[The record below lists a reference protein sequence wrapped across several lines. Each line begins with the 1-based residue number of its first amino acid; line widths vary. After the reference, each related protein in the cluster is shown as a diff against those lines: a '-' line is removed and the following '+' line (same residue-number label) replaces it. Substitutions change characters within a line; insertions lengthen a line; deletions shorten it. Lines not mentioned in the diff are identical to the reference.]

1 MKISADF
8 TTPITRRKRRSM
20 NCFERPE
27 AQRYMNENKE
37 IFLTD
42 ATMSTL
48 EEDSEFDDSDEDE
61 GDEHSL
67 NVKSLIFYYYY
78 S

>member
-1 MKISADF
+1 
-8 TTPITRRKRRSM
+8 
-20 NCFERPE
+20 
-27 AQRYMNENKE
+27 MNENKE

-48 EEDSEFDDSDEDE
+48 EEDSDFDDSDEDE

-67 NVKSLIFYYYY
+67 NVKSLIFYYFY

>member
-1 MKISADF
+1 
-8 TTPITRRKRRSM
+8 
-20 NCFERPE
+20 
-27 AQRYMNENKE
+27 MNENKE

-48 EEDSEFDDSDEDE
+48 EEDSDFDDSDEDE

-67 NVKSLIFYYYY
+67 NVKV
-78 S
+78 